1 MKRIYIQPEIK
12 SHCLKIETSFMA
24 GVSKGFG
31 DDYAGK
37 HFDPEVSEEV
47 EQDYGDRKPGMDD

>member
-1 MKRIYIQPEIK
+1 MKRTYIQPEVK
-12 SHCLKIETSFMA
+12 THRLKLETSFMA

-37 HFDPEVSEEV
+37 EFNPEVSEEV
-47 EQDYGDRKPGMDD
+47 EYDHGDRKPGMDD